1 MKKYKCKD
9 GRVAYELPK
18 CTICGK
24 QSNTTD
30 KETAQILVQL
40 PNGEKRIWTINSTS
54 QRMLAGQ
61 LGSNSDNWTGK
72 TATLYTLE
80 QNVKG
85 TMRQCIY
92 VKSTHNDKKMM

>member
-30 KETAQILVQL
+30 KETAQIAERVGRICQDCTRKIAKKEGNFKSAN
-40 PNGEKRIWTINSTS
+40 PKFNQEYKAEFVDTKKKSIWQKIKR
-54 QRMLAGQ
+54 GY
-61 LGSNSDNWTGK
+61 SD
-72 TATLYTLE
+72 E
-80 QNVKG
+80 
-85 TMRQCIY
+85 RQSEM
-92 VKSTHNDKKMM
+92 V